1 MKIIIG
7 GVSYNVTF
15 EKSRSKIADNEPLGQ
30 IDYLSGKI
38 QVFKKMS
45 ECRIR
50 RALMHEIVH
59 GVVTNYSI
67 QELRHTNGDHNE
79 VAIDQ
84 LAIGI
89 VEAIESMGLYLPT
102 SDSQPGGQ
110 TLNSLIK
117 LITKV

>member
-7 GVSYNVTF
+7 GVSYDVTF
-15 EKSRSKIADNEPLGQ
+15 EKSRSKIADNEPIGQ

-67 QELRHTNGDHNE
+67 QELRHPNGDHNE
-79 VAIDQ
+79 VAIDL

-110 TLNSLIK
+110 MLDSLIK
-117 LITKV
+117 LIKV

>member
-7 GVSYNVTF
+7 GVSYDVTF

-30 IDYLSGKI
+30 ISYTEGKI
-38 QVFKKMS
+38 QIFKKMS

-50 RALMHEIVH
+50 RCLMHEIVH

-67 QELRHTNGDHNE
+67 QELRHPNGYHNE

-89 VEAIESMGLYLPT
+89 VEAIESMGLYLPA
-102 SDSQPGGQ
+102 SD
-110 TLNSLIK
+110 
-117 LITKV
+117 